1 MDKLNGYGLFVGA
14 TSWVALNFYMSI
26 SNNCVEYK
34 ACQSDDFMMHGFI
47 MLGMAA
53 PCILLAFF
61 VSLLFKDKGK

>member
-1 MDKLNGYGLFVGA
+1 
-14 TSWVALNFYMSI
+14 LNFYMSI
-26 SNNCVEYK
+26 STNCVEYK